1 MANFDPSVS
10 CLHISSLK
18 FHCPQLLKNPPQVTL
33 LVWTLLVWNFG
44 AAYED
49 KKPFP
54 LSPLFKLCYTYPTM
68 MKIETAVPY
77 MKRSEKYKNQ
87 VKHPLISADISIF
100 PSEISRFCYILK

>member
-1 MANFDPSVS
+1 MFTHFLFKVSLSSTVKESSTSNLISVD
-10 CLHISSLK
+10 L
-18 FHCPQLLKNPPQVTL
+18 
-33 LVWTLLVWNFG
+33 FG